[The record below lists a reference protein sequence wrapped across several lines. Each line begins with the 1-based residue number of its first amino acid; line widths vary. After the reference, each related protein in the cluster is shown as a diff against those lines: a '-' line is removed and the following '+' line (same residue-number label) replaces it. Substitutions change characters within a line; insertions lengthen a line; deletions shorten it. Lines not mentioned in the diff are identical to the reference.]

1 MPKTRAKT
9 PRKRPASK
17 RRPAAGGKPFLS
29 GFVYGAA
36 VGAAATLV
44 LVYLPDFASVDI
56 PIVGSDGDSSSVP
69 TVDFEFMYRL
79 PNERVVTN
87 VEPPVPPSDPAPPP
101 VERPDDVAMEYLLQ
115 AAAFRGRD
123 QADAMRA
130 RIMLATNVDTQIES
144 NRDPNGGT
152 LHRVIVGP
160 FEDRAE
166 MQRTLATLQG
176 MDVSAMPLER
186 PKG

>member
-1 MPKTRAKT
+1 MAKTRAKT

-17 RRPAAGGKPFLS
+17 RRASAGKPFLA
-29 GFVYGAA
+29 GFLYGAL
-36 VGAAATLV
+36 VGVAATLA
-44 LVYLPDFASVDI
+44 LIYLPDFAPVDF
-56 PIVGSDGDSSSVP
+56 PVASSDPDASSAP

-79 PNERVVTN
+79 PNERMVTN
-87 VEPPVPPSDPAPPP
+87 VAPLAAPSDPAPPP
-101 VERPDDVAMEYLLQ
+101 VAPQDDPTLEYLLQ

-130 RIMLATNVDTQIES
+130 RVMLATNVKTQIES
-144 NRDPNGGT
+144 NRDPSGGT

-166 MQRTLATLQG
+166 MQRALATLQG

>member
-1 MPKTRAKT
+1 MPKTRAKA

-17 RRPAAGGKPFLS
+17 RRASAGGKPFLS
-29 GFVYGAA
+29 GFAYGAV
-36 VGAAATLV
+36 VGVAATLA
-44 LVYLPDFASVDI
+44 LVYLPGLVSVDI
-56 PIVGSDGDSSSVP
+56 PIVNSDDDSSVP

-87 VEPPVPPSDPAPPP
+87 VGSPVPRAAPAPPP
-101 VERPDDVAMEYLLQ
+101 VERQDDPTLEYLLQ
-115 AAAFRGRD
+115 AAAFRDRD

-160 FEDRAE
+160 LEDRAE